1 MATTFCG
8 RAKQGEWLAFFALFQ
23 IHAAPVYSLSL
34 RATGDITAAENLTRD
49 IFFEAFTNLHA
60 VTDDA
65 AFATRLYDCAA
76 KRSLA
81 NGLKPRYPQGFG
93 HRLGPH
99 QHLSFVGRGD
109 LATHSE

>member
-1 MATTFCG
+1 MDTTFCG
-8 RAKQGEWLAFFALFQ
+8 RAKRGEWLAFFTLFQ

-34 RATGDITAAENLTRD
+34 RATRDITAAENLTRD
-49 IFFEAFTNLHA
+49 IFCEAFSHLDA

-76 KRSLA
+76 KMSLA
-81 NGLKPRYPQGFG
+81 NGPKPRNLQGFG

-99 QHLSFVGRGD
+99 QHLSFAGRGN